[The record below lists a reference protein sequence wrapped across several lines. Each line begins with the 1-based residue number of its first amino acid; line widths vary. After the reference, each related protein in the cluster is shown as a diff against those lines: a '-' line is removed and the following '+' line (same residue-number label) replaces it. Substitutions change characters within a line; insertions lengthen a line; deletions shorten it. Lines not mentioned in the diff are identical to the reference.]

1 MLYQLHELANLH
13 EWLNFLNVF
22 QYQTFR
28 AAGAAFAAFLIVV
41 LLGNRVIIKLI
52 SLKAGQ
58 PIRTADEVH
67 RLAELHGGKVGTP
80 TMGGI
85 LIVGGV
91 VVGTILCARLNN
103 PFIMALLMV
112 TIVTCLLGFVD
123 DYLKVAKKNS
133 KGVSGKVKL
142 VTQWGV
148 AVGAVLFLYFYDHEL
163 YGFARPYT
171 TEAGEIF
178 RVSQHI
184 RELWVPFVKTPVIN
198 DMGLLS
204 VFLLPI
210 VIVACSN
217 AVNLTDGL
225 DGLATGCTLT
235 TSAAYAVF
243 SYATG
248 HALASSYLYMPF
260 HPYAG
265 EVTIFCTSL
274 FGACLGFLWFNCHPA
289 KVFMGDT
296 GSLAIGGMLGMIA
309 ICTKQEFLL
318 AIVGGVF
325 VMEAGSV
332 ILQVLSFKTRKK
344 RIFRMSPIHHHF
356 ELKGWAESKVINR
369 FWILSIIFALIGI
382 ATLKIR

>member
-1 MLYQLHELANLH
+1 MLYYLHEYSDVH
-13 EWLNFLNVF
+13 EWLNVLNVF
-22 QYQTFR
+22 KYQTFR
-28 AAGAAFAAFLIVV
+28 AAGAALTAFLIVV
-41 LLGNRVIIKLI
+41 LLGEKVILKLI

-67 RLAELHGGKVGTP
+67 KLAELHGGKVGTP

-91 VVGTILCARLNN
+91 VLGVVLWGRVDN
-103 PFIMALLMV
+103 PFLIALLGV
-112 TIVTCLLGFVD
+112 TVVTCLLGFID

-133 KGVSGKVKL
+133 AGVSGKVKL
-142 VTQWGV
+142 VVQV
-148 AVGAVLFLYFYDHEL
+148 AVALGAILFLYLYDHEIH
-163 YGFARPYT
+163 GWAEPYT
-171 TEAGEIF
+171 TEAGEVF
-178 RVSQHI
+178 RVSGHI
-184 RELWVPFVKTPVIN
+184 RELWIPFIKQPLIEDLGLISILILPV
-198 DMGLLS
+198 
-204 VFLLPI
+204 

-235 TSAAYAVF
+235 TSGAFAIF
-243 SYATG
+243 SYASG
-248 HALASSYLYMPF
+248 HAVASNYLQLPF
-260 HPYAG
+260 HPYVG
-265 EVTIFCTSL
+265 EVTIFCTAL

-296 GSLAIGGMLGMIA
+296 GSLSIGGMLGMIA
-309 ICTKQEFLL
+309 ICTKQEILL
-318 AIVGGVF
+318 AVVGGVF

-332 ILQVLSFKTRKK
+332 ILQVLSYKMTGK